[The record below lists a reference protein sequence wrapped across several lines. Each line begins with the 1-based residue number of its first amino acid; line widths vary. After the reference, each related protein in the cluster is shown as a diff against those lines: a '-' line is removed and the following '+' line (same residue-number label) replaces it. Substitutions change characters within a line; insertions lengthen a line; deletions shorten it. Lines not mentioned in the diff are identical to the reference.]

1 MDSRATKQGVTVQG
15 SDAAIARIAAGR
27 LTNANSRLTHS
38 RFLVFASIGL
48 ALATGGFLTGWHL
61 SRRPIGFGHP
71 VHYLIYKG
79 DAQEP
84 VRAEV
89 LASIRAFQSG
99 YTKRN
104 PAILPTF
111 MEQLFPK
118 DQDILVL
125 GTDSGEWIAG
135 YPRVRDFIAGDWR
148 GWGDV
153 RLDVDNAM
161 VSADNDVAW
170 VTTTGTVGTGSLPT
184 RAIRFAAVLTRS
196 NKRWLFRHIQ
206 FQWDDRPETWAELLR
221 RSIRGR
227 SATP

>member
-1 MDSRATKQGVTVQG
+1 MQG
-15 SDAAIARIAAGR
+15 SDTAIARNAAGG
-27 LTNANSRLTHS
+27 LIEANSSLTRSRL
-38 RFLVFASIGL
+38 LVSLSIGL
-48 ALATGGFLTGWHL
+48 ALATSGFLIGWHL
-61 SRRPIGFGHP
+61 SRRPVGFGHP
-71 VHYLIYKG
+71 VPYLSYKG

-99 YTKRN
+99 YTKRD

-118 DQDILVL
+118 NQDVLVL
-125 GTDSGEWIAG
+125 GTDSGEWIEG
-135 YPRVRDFIAGDWR
+135 YPRVGDFIAGDWR

-161 VSADNDVAW
+161 VSADHDVAW
-170 VTTTGTVGTGSLPT
+170 VTTTGTVGTRSLPT

-196 NKRWLFRHIQ
+196 NNRWLFRHIQ
-206 FQWDDRPETWAELLR
+206 FQWDDRPETLAELLGR
-221 RSIRGR
+221 LIRGR

>member
-1 MDSRATKQGVTVQG
+1 MD
-15 SDAAIARIAAGR
+15 
-27 LTNANSRLTHS
+27 ANSTLTRSRLLFS
-38 RFLVFASIGL
+38 LLIGL
-48 ALATGGFLTGWHL
+48 ALATGGFLIGWHL
-61 SRRPIGFGHP
+61 SRRPVFGHP
-71 VHYLIYKG
+71 VHYLSYKG
-79 DAQEP
+79 DAREP

-99 YTKRN
+99 YTKRD
-104 PAILPTF
+104 PAILPRF

-125 GTDSGEWIAG
+125 GTESGEWIEG
-135 YPRVRDFIAGDWR
+135 YPQVGDFIAGDWR

-170 VTTTGTVGTGSLPT
+170 VTTIGTVGTGSVPT

-196 NKRWLFRHIQ
+196 NNRWLFRHIQ
-206 FQWDDRPETWAELLR
+206 FQWNDRPETFAELLR

>member
-1 MDSRATKQGVTVQG
+1 MD
-15 SDAAIARIAAGR
+15 
-27 LTNANSRLTHS
+27 ANSRLTRS
-38 RFLVFASIGL
+38 RFLVSALIGL
-48 ALATGGFLTGWHL
+48 GLATSGFLIGWHL

-71 VHYLIYKG
+71 VHYLSYKG

-99 YTKRN
+99 YTKRD

-125 GTDSGEWIAG
+125 GTDSGEWIEG
-135 YPRVRDFIAGDWR
+135 YQRVGDFIAGDWR

-170 VTTTGTVGTGSLPT
+170 VTTMGTVGTGSLPT

-196 NKRWLFRHIQ
+196 NNRWLFRHIQ
-206 FQWDDRPETWAELLR
+206 FQWDDRPETLAELLR
-221 RSIRGR
+221 RSVRGR